1 MLTSRGSGV
10 QTVRK
15 CKLRFAF
22 LTRRLGR
29 KNSFGDGCLKN
40 AVESFVDQA
49 RRVRRLIAKRRWLV
63 LTTVVLVGG
72 AGMAAV
78 SLMPERYR
86 ASARIYV
93 DTQTALRP
101 LMANLTFQPDIDQ
114 QVAMLARTL
123 ISRPNIERLIDLPE
137 VGIRTT
143 GVIDREARISRLMND
158 IKVTPAGSG
167 NLYDVAYLGPS
178 PEMAQ
183 RLVNATVQMFVT
195 AGAVDKKR
203 DSRGAGRFIEE
214 QIKAYEA
221 KLVESEGRLKDF
233 KVRNFGV
240 SGVSNQD
247 YFTRVSVLGEEV
259 SKLRVDLSAASQ
271 ARDAYRRELSAEEPQ
286 LPPELLAK
294 GGGGSEPTS
303 RLETQRKNLD
313 DLLRRYTEA
322 HPDVVS
328 ARRLV
333 HQLETED
340 QERNDAERRSIARGG
355 KPTRA
360 ATSPVYQ
367 KLRISLAET
376 EAQVASLRSQ
386 LGAKQALLEDVRAA
400 AGKVPQIEAELVQLN
415 RDYDVI
421 RKNYDLMVARRES
434 ASLGE
439 RLDESSQLADFRV
452 VEPPRVSPT
461 PAFPSRLHL
470 GLLAVVLSVL
480 AGASAAVVAD
490 LIWPTF
496 DQQSTLAESIGRP
509 VLGTVSMLV
518 TPARALARRQALLRF
533 SSAFAL
539 VMSLQVG
546 WLAWIALGTSR
557 P

>member
-1 MLTSRGSGV
+1 V
-10 QTVRK
+10 NNV
-15 CKLRFAF
+15 
-22 LTRRLGR
+22 
-29 KNSFGDGCLKN
+29 
-40 AVESFVDQA
+40 VESVVDQA
-49 RRVRRLIAKRRWLV
+49 RRVRGLIAKRRWLA
-63 LTTVVLVGG
+63 LTAVALVG
-72 AGMAAV
+72 AASV
-78 SLMPERYR
+78 AILSFVPERYR

-123 ISRPNIERLIDLPE
+123 ISRPNIERLIDLPD
-137 VGIRTT
+137 VGIRTANA
-143 GVIDREARISRLMND
+143 VEREARISRLMHE

-167 NLYDVAYLGPS
+167 NLYDVAYLGTS

-183 RLVNATVQMFVT
+183 RLVNATVQMFVN
-195 AGAVDKKR
+195 AGAGAKRR
-203 DSRGAGRFIEE
+203 DSQDAGRFIGE
-214 QIKAYEA
+214 QIKVYEA
-221 KLVESEGRLKDF
+221 KLVESENRLKDF

-259 SKLRVDLSAASQ
+259 SKLRVELSAAVQS
-271 ARDAYRRELSAEEPQ
+271 RDAYQRELSAEEPQ
-286 LPPELLAK
+286 LPTDLAK
-294 GGGGSEPTS
+294 GSALGAEPLG
-303 RLETQRKNLD
+303 RLEIQRKNLD
-313 DLLRRYTEA
+313 DLLRRYTDE

-333 HQLETED
+333 GQLEAE
-340 QERNDAERRSIARGG
+340 ERERAEADRRLIAKGG
-355 KPTRA
+355 RTARA

-367 KLRISLAET
+367 KLRIALAEA

-386 LGAKQALLEDVRAA
+386 LGAKQALLEQVRSA
-400 AGKVPQIEAELVQLN
+400 AGKLPQVEAELVQLN
-415 RDYDVI
+415 RDYDII

-439 RLDESSQLADFRV
+439 KLDESSQLAEFRL

-470 GLLAVVLSVL
+470 AILAVLLSVL
-480 AGASAAVVAD
+480 GGVAAAMGAD

-496 DQQSTLAESIGRP
+496 DQKSALAQATGRP
-509 VLGTVSMLV
+509 VLGTLSMLV
-518 TPARALARRQALLRF
+518 TPERARARRRSLLRF
-533 SSAFAL
+533 SSAFAA
-539 VMSLQVG
+539 VMSLQVA
-546 WLAWIALGTSR
+546 WLAWLAVGALR
-557 P
+557 Q

>member
-1 MLTSRGSGV
+1 MNNV
-10 QTVRK
+10 
-15 CKLRFAF
+15 F
-22 LTRRLGR
+22 
-29 KNSFGDGCLKN
+29 
-40 AVESFVDQA
+40 ESFFDQA
-49 RRVRRLIAKRRWLV
+49 RRVRRLIAKRRWLA
-63 LTTVVLVGG
+63 LSAVVLVGG
-72 AGMAAV
+72 AGIAAV
-78 SLMPERYR
+78 SIVPERYR

-114 QVAMLARTL
+114 QVSMLARTL
-123 ISRPNIERLIDLPE
+123 ISRPNVERLIDLPE
-137 VGIRTT
+137 LGIRTS
-143 GVIDREARISRLMND
+143 GVMEREAKISRLMSD

-167 NLYDVAYLGPS
+167 NLYDVVYLGPS

-183 RLVNATVQMFVT
+183 RLVTATVQMFVT
-195 AGAVDKKR
+195 AGVGDKKR
-203 DSRGAGRFIEE
+203 DSHDAGKFIEQ
-214 QIKAYEA
+214 QIKAYEV
-221 KLVESEGRLKDF
+221 KLVESESRLKDF
-233 KVRNFGV
+233 KVRNFGT
-240 SGVSNQD
+240 SGVSSQD

-271 ARDAYRRELSAEEPQ
+271 ARDAYRRELAAEEPQ
-286 LPPELLAK
+286 LPADLTAK
-294 GGGGSEPTS
+294 GGGLGAEPNG
-303 RLETQRKNLD
+303 RLEIQRKNLD
-313 DLLRRYTEA
+313 ELLRRYTEV

-333 HQLETED
+333 HQLEAEEQD
-340 QERNDAERRSIARGG
+340 RSDAERRLIARGG
-355 KPTRA
+355 KSTRA

-386 LGAKQALLEDVRAA
+386 LGAKQVLLEEVRSA
-400 AGKVPQIEAELVQLN
+400 AGKVPQVEAELVQLN

-439 RLDESSQLADFRV
+439 RLDESSQLAEFRV

-470 GLLAVVLSVL
+470 GILAVLLSVV
-480 AGASAAVVAD
+480 AGVAATVVAD
-490 LIWPTF
+490 LIRPTF
-496 DQQSTLAESIGRP
+496 SERSALAESIGRP
-509 VLGTVSMLV
+509 VLGTVSMLI
-518 TPARALARRQALLRF
+518 TPARARARRRSMLRF

-546 WLAWIALGTSR
+546 WLAWIAAGSLR